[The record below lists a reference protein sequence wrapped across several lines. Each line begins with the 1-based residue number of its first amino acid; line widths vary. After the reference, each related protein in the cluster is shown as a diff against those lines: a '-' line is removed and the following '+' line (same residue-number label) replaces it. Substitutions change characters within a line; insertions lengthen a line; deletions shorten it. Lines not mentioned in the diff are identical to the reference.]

1 MKIRRTI
8 AFWPSSSPFIETIP
22 RILTLVP
29 KRLKSPLR
37 FHTLFQKGNRRQP
50 EAHTPED
57 AAGIPRQARDGAQR
71 PPPGR
76 DGSSEGEKPTGNTT
90 TGSPAATAAHTASSE
105 PRDEGE
111 DTKATSPAPGP
122 DAATNR
128 TKASDR
134 RRSRPTSDGHR
145 PDPDPEQDGHEQ
157 RPPAHQDTDA
167 PEAAARDT
175 REKAEQRQKP
185 RLEGPPT
192 AKTASRA
199 PEARAAERAK
209 ASAPEAQPTAT
220 PRPDRT
226 TEATTRATSDA
237 AEEGSAREP
246 QNPTKPKRDTATPP
260 QKTRTPKRPTKA
272 PPPGR
277 AANAAPK
284 GRQDIAGRSPT
295 PEQGSKG
302 AEVNSPL
309 HHSTPAPL
317 YRKAEGRRPAR

>member
-1 MKIRRTI
+1 MT
-8 AFWPSSSPFIETIP
+8 FDSPFNFYYIVFLAVCQEEEHRGT
-22 RILTLVP
+22 
-29 KRLKSPLR
+29 
-37 FHTLFQKGNRRQP
+37 QRQP

-57 AAGIPRQARDGAQR
+57 AAGTQR

-90 TGSPAATAAHTASSE
+90 TGSPAATAARTASSE
-105 PRDEGE
+105 PRDDGE

-145 PDPDPEQDGHEQ
+145 PETRKDAKEDPNPEQGGHEQ

-175 REKAEQRQKP
+175 NPKAEQRQKP
-185 RLEGPPT
+185 SPEGPPT

-199 PEARAAERAK
+199 PAARAAERAK

-220 PRPDRT
+220 PTPIPT
-226 TEATTRATSDA
+226 C
-237 AEEGSAREP
+237 SAPR
-246 QNPTKPKRDTATPP
+246 KLDTLQT
-260 QKTRTPKRPTKA
+260 
-272 PPPGR
+272 
-277 AANAAPK
+277 
-284 GRQDIAGRSPT
+284 DI
-295 PEQGSKG
+295 
-302 AEVNSPL
+302 
-309 HHSTPAPL
+309 
-317 YRKAEGRRPAR
+317 